1 MLGGQSLTTKG
12 LRTQLTSIIE
22 GIIQN
27 EEINKEI
34 KYSRTLEAEY
44 ISRTINKRTKKYKT
58 LIILS
63 SSLHFKG
70 KQPKKNVFIIK

>member
-1 MLGGQSLTTKG
+1 MLFFTKG

-63 SSLHFKG
+63 SRLHFKG
-70 KQPKKNVFIIK
+70 K